1 MPLLFRR
8 RFHAWIGRLGAAGGF
23 VLHVVTTFG
32 VQWLVLGLA
41 LVNAAVVARELGP
54 AGKGTVT
61 LATLVTTSLV
71 LFLGGGLNL
80 ANAYYAG
87 SGRIELPRLT
97 ANAVAVA
104 LLVDGLAAI
113 LVAFLFLTGWWQR
126 LLPGMP
132 AGVLLLALAWFP
144 ALLLREYFLGVL
156 QGRQRIPAVNLVN
169 LIQALLTPVGTVG
182 FVVGLGWGLIGAVLA
197 VVVAGWAALGLT
209 VWLVRQEGAR
219 LRPLWERT
227 LLRTALS
234 YGLRGWLAN
243 ILQFFNYRLD
253 TFLLNGFVGAAA
265 VGLYSVAVALAEML
279 WYLPNAVGFVL
290 FPRAAASSAAAM
302 NRLTPRVLAVTLTL
316 TALAAVALAVI
327 GRYLIV
333 LVFSVS
339 FAAAYGPL
347 LALLPGVVLLGG
359 AKVLAND
366 IAGRGFPQYNSL
378 AAGVGLV
385 VTVVGDLLLI
395 PRYGAVGAGL
405 ASSAAYTMV
414 FLMALFL
421 YHRVSRRHDETAP
434 DPS

>member
-1 MPLLFRR
+1 MNVRSKPT
-8 RFHAWIGRLGAAGGF
+8 AWRTIRLSTAGRF

-32 VQWLVLGLA
+32 VQWLVLGLTLA
-41 LVNAAVVARELGP
+41 NAAVIARVLGP

-87 SGRIELPRLT
+87 SGRVELPRLT

-104 LLVDGLAAI
+104 LVVDGLAAI
-113 LVAFLFLTGWWQR
+113 LTTLFFLTGGWQR

-132 AGVLLLALAWFP
+132 AEVLLLALAWFP
-144 ALLLREYFLGVL
+144 ALLLREYVLGVL

-169 LIQALLTPVGTVG
+169 LTQALLTLVGTLG
-182 FVVGLGWGLIGAVLA
+182 FVAGLGWGLVGAVLA
-197 VVVAGWAALGLT
+197 VVVAGWAALGLSI
-209 VWLVRQEGAR
+209 WLVRQEGAR
-219 LRPLWERT
+219 LRPRWEGA
-227 LLRTALS
+227 LLKATLS

-290 FPRAAASSAAAM
+290 FPRAAATPAAVM
-302 NRLTPRVLAVTLTL
+302 NRLTPRVLAATLTL
-316 TALAAVALAVI
+316 TALAAAALAVI
-327 GRYLIV
+327 GRTLIV
-333 LVFSVS
+333 LVFSAG

-359 AKVLAND
+359 AKVLVND
-366 IAGRGFPQYNSL
+366 IAGRGFPQHNSL
-378 AAGVGLV
+378 AAGVGLA

-405 ASSAAYTMV
+405 ASSAAYTIV
-414 FLMALFL
+414 FLMSLFL
-421 YHRVSRRHDETAP
+421 YRQVSRRHDETAAT
-434 DPS
+434 PS

>member
-1 MPLLFRR
+1 MNVWPERSLWRTV
-8 RFHAWIGRLGAAGGF
+8 RLRAAGRF
-23 VLHVVTTFG
+23 VHHVLTTFG
-32 VQWLVLGLA
+32 TQWLVLGLA

-87 SGRIELPRLT
+87 SGRVEIPRLT

-104 LLVDGLAAI
+104 LLVNGLAAV
-113 LVAFLFLTGWWQR
+113 LVTGFFLTGWWQR

-132 AGVLLLALAWFP
+132 AEILLLALAWFP
-144 ALLLREYFLGVL
+144 ALLLREYVLGIL
-156 QGRQRIPAVNLVN
+156 QGRRRIPTVN
-169 LIQALLTPVGTVG
+169 LINLTQTLLTLVGTVG
-182 FVVGLGWGLIGAVLA
+182 FVVGLGWGLVGAMLA
-197 VVVAGWAALGLT
+197 VVLAGWMALGLS
-209 VWLVRQEGAR
+209 LGLAQREGAR
-219 LRPLWERT
+219 WRPLWNRA
-227 LLRTALS
+227 LLRMTLS

-290 FPRAAASSAAAM
+290 FPRAAATAAAAM
-302 NRLTPRVLAVTLTL
+302 NRFTPRVLAATMAL

-327 GRYLIV
+327 GRPLIV
-333 LVFSVS
+333 LVFSAR
-339 FAAAYGPL
+339 FAAAYAAL
-347 LALLPGVVLLGG
+347 LALLPGAVLMGG

-366 IAGRGFPQYNSL
+366 IAGRGFP
-378 AAGVGLV
+378 
-385 VTVVGDLLLI
+385 
-395 PRYGAVGAGL
+395 
-405 ASSAAYTMV
+405 
-414 FLMALFL
+414 
-421 YHRVSRRHDETAP
+421 
-434 DPS
+434 

>member
-1 MPLLFRR
+1 MNVWPERSR
-8 RFHAWIGRLGAAGGF
+8 WRTVRLPAAGRF
-23 VLHVVTTFG
+23 VHHVLTTFG
-32 VQWLVLGLA
+32 TQWLVLGLT

-87 SGRIELPRLT
+87 SGRVEIPRLT

-104 LLVDGLAAI
+104 LLVDGLAAV
-113 LVAFLFLTGWWQR
+113 LVAGFFLTGWWQR
-126 LLPGMP
+126 LVPGMP
-132 AGVLLLALAWFP
+132 AGILLLALAWFP
-144 ALLLREYFLGVL
+144 ALLLREYVLGIL
-156 QGRQRIPAVNLVN
+156 QGRRRIPAVNLVN
-169 LIQALLTPVGTVG
+169 LTQTLLTLVGTVG
-182 FVVGLGWGLIGAVLA
+182 FVMGLGWGLVGAMLA
-197 VVVAGWAALGLT
+197 VVLAGWTALGLS
-209 VWLVRQEGAR
+209 LGLAQREGAR
-219 LRPLWERT
+219 WRPLWNRA
-227 LLRTALS
+227 LLRMTLS

-290 FPRAAASSAAAM
+290 FPQAAATAAAAM
-302 NRLTPRVLAVTLTL
+302 NRFTPRVLAATMAL
-316 TALAAVALAVI
+316 TALAAVALAVF
-327 GRYLIV
+327 GRPLIV
-333 LVFSVS
+333 LVFSAR
-339 FAAAYGPL
+339 FAAAYAAL
-347 LALLPGVVLLGG
+347 LALLPGAVLMGG

-366 IAGRGFPQYNSL
+366 IAGRGFPQHNSL
-378 AAGVGLV
+378 AAGVGLI

-405 ASSAAYTMV
+405 ASSAAYAVV
-414 FLMALFL
+414 FLLTLFL
-421 YHRVSRRHDETAP
+421 YRRVSRRSAEAVTAP
-434 DPS
+434 S

>member
-1 MPLLFRR
+1 MNVWPERSLWRTV
-8 RFHAWIGRLGAAGGF
+8 RLRAAGRF
-23 VLHVVTTFG
+23 VHHVLTTFG
-32 VQWLVLGLA
+32 TQWLVLGLA

-87 SGRIELPRLT
+87 SGRVEIPRLT

-104 LLVDGLAAI
+104 LLVNGLAAV
-113 LVAFLFLTGWWQR
+113 LVTGFFLTGWWQR

-132 AGVLLLALAWFP
+132 AEILLLALAWFP
-144 ALLLREYFLGVL
+144 ALLLREYVLGIL
-156 QGRQRIPAVNLVN
+156 QGRRRIPTVN
-169 LIQALLTPVGTVG
+169 LINLTQTLLTLVGTVG
-182 FVVGLGWGLIGAVLA
+182 FVVGLGWGLVGAMLA
-197 VVVAGWAALGLT
+197 VVLAGWMALGLS
-209 VWLVRQEGAR
+209 LGLAQREGAR
-219 LRPLWERT
+219 WRPLWNRA
-227 LLRTALS
+227 LLRMTLS

-253 TFLLNGFVGAAA
+253 TFLLNGFVGAAV

-290 FPRAAASSAAAM
+290 FPRAAATAAAAM
-302 NRLTPRVLAVTLTL
+302 NRFTPRVLAATMAL
-316 TALAAVALAVI
+316 TALAAVALAVF
-327 GRYLIV
+327 GRPLIV
-333 LVFSVS
+333 LVFSAR
-339 FAAAYGPL
+339 FAAAYAAL
-347 LALLPGVVLLGG
+347 LALLPGAVLMGG

-366 IAGRGFPQYNSL
+366 IAGRGFPQHNSL
-378 AAGVGLV
+378 AAGVGLI

-395 PRYGAVGAGL
+395 PRYGAMGAGL
-405 ASSAAYTMV
+405 ASSAAYAVV
-414 FLMALFL
+414 FGLTLSL
-421 YHRVSRRHDETAP
+421 YRRVSRRSAETVT